1 MRNHSLFSQYKGDQ
15 TVRYSSKAKI
25 QGAQSIMDKQQQ
37 EHFFRLLRQTY
48 ESATADE
55 DVSIEKIL
63 AQIKSGLSDILKKL
77 H

>member
-1 MRNHSLFSQYKGDQ
+1 MN
-15 TVRYSSKAKI
+15 
-25 QGAQSIMDKQQQ
+25 KQQQ